1 MIFNKVFFLAF
12 REFPFETFFAHEL
25 SLSAEP
31 VYKSRSKRGIDIN
44 TEAHASSMIEELK
57 VPAWTEHDYR
67 EALRFFKWNPPELP
81 EEEDE
86 EKIEAET
93 AKLREKLE
101 EIGLSD
107 DIPKLLENGVRSR
120 HKLATL
126 NLVDIEVLGLKGTME
141 QYESLYVPALDECE
155 LESSE
160 IDAYGT
166 FTHEYLVR
174 RLEKAKRWRD
184 RRDERE
190 RVKEM
195 EKEAEKEVRKKQ
207 KLEQHEEIVEL

>member
-1 MIFNKVFFLAF
+1 
-12 REFPFETFFAHEL
+12 
-25 SLSAEP
+25 
-31 VYKSRSKRGIDIN
+31 
-44 TEAHASSMIEELK
+44 MIEELE

-67 EALRFFKWNPPELP
+67 EALRWLEWNPPELP
-81 EEEDE
+81 EDEDE
-86 EKIEAET
+86 KKIEAET
-93 AKLREKLE
+93 AKLRKKLE

-126 NLVDIEVLGLKGTME
+126 SLVDIDVLGLKGTLE
-141 QYESLYVPALDECE
+141 QYESLYVPAMNECE

-160 IDAYGT
+160 CDVNGT
-166 FTHEYLVR
+166 FTHEYLVQC
-174 RLEKAKRWRD
+174 LERAKRWRD

-195 EKEAEKEVRKKQ
+195 EREAKKKVRKKQ

>member
-1 MIFNKVFFLAF
+1 
-12 REFPFETFFAHEL
+12 
-25 SLSAEP
+25 
-31 VYKSRSKRGIDIN
+31 
-44 TEAHASSMIEELK
+44 MIEELK

-67 EALRFFKWNPPELP
+67 EALRFFEWNPPELP
-81 EEEDE
+81 EETDE
-86 EKIEAET
+86 EIEAET
-93 AKLREKLE
+93 AKLRGKLE

-126 NLVDIEVLGLKGTME
+126 NPVDIEVLGLKGTRE
-141 QYESLYVPALDECE
+141 QYESLSVPALNEGE

-160 IDAYGT
+160 IEAYGT
-166 FTHEYLVR
+166 FTHEYLVKC
-174 RLEKAKRWRD
+174 LEKAKRWRD

-190 RVKEM
+190 MVKEM
-195 EKEAEKEVRKKQ
+195 EKEAKKEVRKKQ

>member
-1 MIFNKVFFLAF
+1 
-12 REFPFETFFAHEL
+12 
-25 SLSAEP
+25 
-31 VYKSRSKRGIDIN
+31 
-44 TEAHASSMIEELK
+44 MIEEVK
-57 VPAWTEHDYR
+57 IPAWTEHDYR
-67 EALRFFKWNPPELP
+67 EAIRYFEWNPPQLP
-81 EEEDE
+81 EETE
-86 EKIEAET
+86 EEIEAET

-126 NLVDIEVLGLKGTME
+126 NLVDIEALGLKGTME
-141 QYESLYVPALDECE
+141 QYESLYVPALNECE

-160 IDAYGT
+160 IEAYGT

-174 RLEKAKRWRD
+174 CLEKAKRWRD

-190 RVKEM
+190 REKEM
-195 EKEAEKEVRKKQ
+195 ETEMENVVYKKPKVEEGKDAE
-207 KLEQHEEIVEL
+207 L